1 MAKTD
6 LLLTDIVKKNPE
18 KFLQLRQA
26 FGILYDDDGNVA
38 PENKSEAKSLLEQ
51 IHKFG
56 IPDLTIKETGLFME
70 KLYEDLQKGT
80 ETITEV
86 QEYKAES
93 NMLTPDELAQ
103 FQKEQEEQSRKIKET
118 IAESKEAVE
127 KAIKTKK
134 ELYAKTKIQKPDLTS
149 KQQEAA
155 EVIVDEIKK
164 APTPEE
170 AIKIVQPI
178 IRESIPEEIP
188 DAVVGLTAASIV
200 INVKTNFTPTIQTEL
215 AKATSEKPE
224 YSDLAAVLSDQSKSL
239 SELKELSSLT
249 KDVTKLAFGDEGQK
263 VLLPDVV
270 VEDVSDVPASGYM
283 PIQVPPIYVATT
295 STEEVEV
302 VTFGR
307 TWVQEQLSQIG
318 EENIQGTNYNPTK
331 LQSSFSV
338 FKPLTGIAK
347 DAAIKGVKKLAT
359 KALSKTATGVAVK
372 TGLKAAIAS
381 LGLPGGPVGVAL
393 TWLATEVFAKL
404 GSKIKQFI
412 TKHKQDIAIAGLML
426 FGGGAL
432 MGSIPLMVLGGFI
445 AIPSFI
451 GGATLA
457 GIGGSIFGLFGA
469 IGGATLGAIA
479 GPILFILLGFPVIV
493 AFILFI
499 INSGAYVV
507 PPSISNLLKNQD
519 NLYVEVAKIAEPSGP
534 FENTDLPLKIK
545 YTITVRA
552 RKDAL
557 TNIVFR
563 HECKVV
569 QENNSQNCTAPTEAS
584 PASISP
590 TSPYVYTYEA
600 NYNATYKDAL
610 VTNTFTVTADSGENK
625 NQTTVGGATITIGEP
640 PAKCLKI
647 DGAWPSGA
655 KANLEDAKNKLISG
669 HTNYV
674 AKVCA
679 EYPEPKGLLLRY
691 NPGGDGKYWGWNHN
705 EYIDFYQPGTK
716 SKEDALYTLAHE
728 LGHSMA
734 WRVKGVDPAYG
745 AFSGI
750 KTEAPYCFYS
760 DTKSF
765 NRDESMP
772 EAIALHVLNGEMGC
786 PVVSKA
792 YPIHYRFLM
801 KYIFN

>member
-6 LLLTDIVKKNPE
+6 LFLTDIVKKNPE

-224 YSDLAAVLSDQSKSL
+224 YSDLAAVLSDQSKTL
-239 SELKELSSLT
+239 SELKDLSSLT

-263 VLLPDVV
+263 VLLPDIII
-270 VEDVSDVPASGYM
+270 EDISDVPASGYM
-283 PIQVPPIYVATT
+283 PIQASSIYVATT
-295 STEEVEV
+295 STEEVDV

-318 EENIQGTNYNPTK
+318 EGNIQGTNYNPTK

-469 IGGATLGAIA
+469 IGGATLGAIG

-507 PPSISNLLKNQD
+507 PQSSFESGQRGFTPQD
-519 NLYVEVAKIAEPSGP
+519 CLGDPPPKPIA
-534 FENTDLPLKIK
+534 
-545 YTITVRA
+545 
-552 RKDAL
+552 
-557 TNIVFR
+557 TNVKF
-563 HECKVV
+563 
-569 QENNSQNCTAPTEAS
+569 SS
-584 PASISP
+584 
-590 TSPYVYTYEA
+590 
-600 NYNATYKDAL
+600 
-610 VTNTFTVTADSGENK
+610 
-625 NQTTVGGATITIGEP
+625 
-640 PAKCLKI
+640 
-647 DGAWPSGA
+647 
-655 KANLEDAKNKLISG
+655 
-669 HTNYV
+669 
-674 AKVCA
+674 
-679 EYPEPKGLLLRY
+679 
-691 NPGGDGKYWGWNHN
+691 DGKYAFPVAPFEVPGYSCYHWDGNKATDIFSPQERPPLVAYEKGKIVNVTLNDSVGGKYIILQGTTSGRYYYHAHLCHVFVKAGDVVDVGEVIGTMDESGNGRVQHLHYAIN
-705 EYIDFYQPGTK
+705 EPPF
-716 SKEDALYTLAHE
+716 
-728 LGHSMA
+728 
-734 WRVKGVDPAYG
+734 
-745 AFSGI
+745 
-750 KTEAPYCFYS
+750 S
-760 DTKSF
+760 DTFIGGHGNVCPQEDFENKF
-765 NRDESMP
+765 GFGVCNRS
-772 EAIALHVLNGEMGC
+772 NYC
-786 PVVSKA
+786 VS
-792 YPIHYRFLM
+792 P
-801 KYIFN
+801 